1 MVPRSGG
8 RGPALCL
15 TIMSCLLLCD
25 AACVAAEGDLTLY
38 SDKTYLMV
46 SGPDGVLWC
55 PERVTQNPLI
65 TRYNTGDIMRD
76 AWLSDSG
83 PDHSALGLRLPYPSP
98 TLPRSMTLASE
109 GHVYYV
115 QGYANNKGEA
125 EIKVYAYAGPG
136 DISELVEDPRSCIE
150 ITSDELNAPLAAFR
164 SLFDP
169 GYRLG
174 HVLSGRFPDQCRKL
188 FELKAALDGQ
198 HPANEPWLAARPDP
212 EGFVDCLVTLLN
224 SAIGDEDT
232 AVTLYSRRLYSFTRL
247 PAQITDVLRQI
258 AELGGA
264 YNSDPPDTADANN
277 DPWEAFRPDKQ
288 AQPETS
294 PEVTEKIRLLNRML
308 IEYELEGALE
318 GTLYRWVR
326 TVRGYS
332 PCRADTS
339 QEHLNN
345 PTGTSY
351 YTQVR
356 AVLPLMVDP
365 NGQLLVLLGRP
376 DPDGPALDSIDDRF
390 ATGTPFYIVG
400 PDGELSEPL
409 DELPKTEVFVVQGQD
424 PEWVDVELEG
434 EAPELPLTDEEH

>member
-1 MVPRSGG
+1 MVPRSGS
-8 RGPALCL
+8 RDSALL
-15 TIMSCLLLCD
+15 LSILSCLLLCQ
-25 AACVAAEGDLTLY
+25 AAGVAAEDGWTLY
-38 SDKTYLMV
+38 SDPIYVMAP
-46 SGPDGVLWC
+46 GPDGVLWC
-55 PERVTQNPLI
+55 PQAATQNLLI
-65 TRYNTGDIMRD
+65 ARHGTMDIARD
-76 AWLSDSG
+76 AWLSESG
-83 PDHSALGLRLPYPSP
+83 PEHPALGLQLPYPSP

-115 QGYANNKGEA
+115 EGYANSKGEA
-125 EIKVYAYAGPG
+125 EIRVYSYAGPD
-136 DISELVEDPRSCIE
+136 DISELVDDPQSRLE
-150 ITSDELNAPLAAFR
+150 VTSDELNAPLAAFR
-164 SLFDP
+164 SLFEP

-174 HVLSGRFPDQCRKL
+174 NVLAGRFPDQCRRL
-188 FELKAALDGQ
+188 LELKDGLDGR
-198 HPANEPWLAARPDP
+198 HPTNEPWLAAKPDP
-212 EGFVDCLVTLLN
+212 EGFLDCFITLLN
-224 SAIGDEDT
+224 SAVGDEDT
-232 AVTLYSRRLYSFTRL
+232 AVTLYSRRLYSATRL
-247 PAQITDVLRQI
+247 PVQITDVLRQI

-332 PCRADTS
+332 LCRADTS
-339 QEHLNN
+339 EEHLTR
-345 PTGTSY
+345 PTETSY
-351 YTQVR
+351 HTQVR
-356 AVLPLMVDP
+356 AILPLMV
-365 NGQLLVLLGRP
+365 GRHGEMLVLLGQP
-376 DPDGPALDSIDDRF
+376 DPKGLALDSIDDRF

-409 DELPKTEVFVVQGQD
+409 DELPKDEAFVVQGQD

-434 EAPELPLTDEEH
+434 EAPELPLTDGEH